1 MKNSRSTPEDVRK
14 AVMAALDE
22 DDEAEVELSWT
33 AEEWLGE
40 MKRRGEISHFKQ
52 VPGWEDGNIRK
63 YKVWRK

>member
-14 AVMAALDE
+14 VVRAALGE

-40 MKRRGEISHFKQ
+40 MKRRGEIKHFRQ
-52 VPGWEDGNIRK
+52 VPGWENGNLRK
-63 YKVWRK
+63 YEIWR

>member
-14 AVMAALDE
+14 VVRAALDE

-40 MKRRGEISHFKQ
+40 MKRRGEIKHFRQ

-63 YKVWRK
+63 YVILR